1 MIRTMPIFKTSRARL
16 TYFIER
22 HAATGTKIY
31 TDDNAACRN
40 LLNHEAVDY
49 STGEYVRGWVHI
61 NGMESFW
68 ALLRRGYDGAFHH
81 LSKKRL
87 HRYANKFT
95 GRLHARVLDMMVRSV
110 VGKRLTY
117 SQLVQIYLYIPTVC
131 YT

>member
-1 MIRTMPIFKTSRARL
+1 
-16 TYFIER
+16 
-22 HAATGTKIY
+22 
-31 TDDNAACRN
+31 
-40 LLNHEAVDY
+40 
-49 STGEYVRGWVHI
+49 
-61 NGMESFW
+61 MESFW

-117 SQLVQIYLYIPTVC
+117 SQLVQVYLYNQLCVTLKNESKFNYALAGSGC
-131 YT
+131 CHRSYDD